1 MNCATNRPTRSP
13 LRRRTAEVRLT
24 AQFPL
29 LCARPA
35 TASTDGIRYAVK
47 TSILRQWGLQM
58 IGYIVSEGRLLSLK
72 GTEWLMLLV
81 GGMLAGSL
89 LLF

>member
-1 MNCATNRPTRSP
+1 MTTIPG
-13 LRRRTAEVRLT
+13 
-24 AQFPL
+24 
-29 LCARPA
+29 LCALQA
-35 TASTDGIRYAVK
+35 TAFSNGIQYVVR
-47 TSILRQWGLQM
+47 TSIYRRSGLQM

-72 GTEWLMLLV
+72 GTEWLMLLI